1 VKGQNNMRKKH
12 LLMSVCITL
21 ILFNVILNT
30 KACGNESVYVTST
43 TANSEVPVEELELLL
58 KPLTK
63 GELEV
68 EAKAWLDLLKEKV
81 SEVSLAEIQARQKT
95 KEIKKAKQDIEE
107 TIPQVNKEQIEL
119 KTKTK
124 ELILSNI
131 TKLQEERAALINRFS
146 AAVDALE
153 AKGGDVEEYR
163 KYVDVTSGI
172 TVDIQDV
179 SAAKTVVIGWLMS
192 SEGGLLWAKNFG
204 FFIVTL
210 LGFYILSRILSK
222 ITKKA
227 VSVSEKTSGLLQ
239 QFFVSTVR
247 KTTMMIGIVIA
258 LSMLG
263 VNIGPLVAGIGA
275 AGFIIGFALQGTLGN
290 FAAGLMILMYRP
302 YDVGHII
309 ETSGQKGIVDS
320 MNLVSTT
327 IKTFDNQ
334 IIIVPNGTIWGDVIT
349 NVTGSDTRRVDM
361 MFGISYTDDINK
373 TQKILE
379 DIVKAHK
386 FVLDSP
392 NPIIRLHE
400 LGDSSVNFVC
410 RPWAKT
416 DHYWDVYWDVTR
428 SVKERFDKEGISIP
442 FPQRDVHI
450 YNDAEE
456 KEPISL

>member
-1 VKGQNNMRKKH
+1 MKNKH
-12 LLMSVCITL
+12 LLLSVCITL
-21 ILFNVILNT
+21 ILVNVILNT
-30 KACGNESVYVTST
+30 NAFGNENVYVTST
-43 TANSEVPVEELELLL
+43 TTNPEIPVEELKLLL

-63 GELEV
+63 DDLEAEV
-68 EAKAWLDLLKEKV
+68 KTWLDLLKEKV
-81 SEVSLAEIQARQKT
+81 SEVSLSEIQARHKAT
-95 KEIKKAKQDIEE
+95 EIKKVKKDTEE
-107 TIPQVNKEQIEL
+107 TITQVSKDQIEQ

-124 ELILSNI
+124 ELLLSDI
-131 TKLQEERAALINRFS
+131 TKLQEEQASLINRFS
-146 AAVDALE
+146 AVVDALE
-153 AKGGDVEEYR
+153 SKGGDVEEYR
-163 KYVDVTSGI
+163 KYVNITKGI

-179 SAAKTVVIGWLMS
+179 SAAKAVVIGWLKS
-192 SEGGLLWAKNFG
+192 SEGGLLWAKNIG
-204 FFIVTL
+204 FFVATL

-227 VSVSEKTSGLLQ
+227 VSVSEKTSDLLR

-247 KTTMMIGIVIA
+247 KTTMIIGIVVA

-263 VNIGPLVAGIGA
+263 INIGPLVAGIGA
-275 AGFIIGFALQGTLGN
+275 VGFIIGFALQGTLGN

-309 ETSGQKGIVDS
+309 ETGGKKGIVDS

-379 DIVKAHK
+379 DIVNAHK

-392 NPIIRLHE
+392 NSIIRLHE

-416 DHYWDVYWDVTR
+416 DHYWDVYWDITR
-428 SVKERFDKEGISIP
+428 SVKEQFDKEGISIP

-450 YNDAEE
+450 YHDTKE
-456 KEPISL
+456 KDPISS

>member
-1 VKGQNNMRKKH
+1 MKIKY
-12 LLMSVCITL
+12 LLLSVGIAL
-21 ILFNVILNT
+21 ILVNNVIFHSMVS
-30 KACGNESVYVTST
+30 GSESISFAST
-43 TANSEVPVEELELLL
+43 TANPKIPVAELELLL

-63 GELEV
+63 SELEV
-68 EAKAWLDLLKEKV
+68 ETKAWLGLLKEKV
-81 SEVSLAEIQARQKT
+81 NEVSLAEIQVLQKT
-95 KEIKKAKQDIEE
+95 NEIKKVKKDIEE
-107 TIPQVNKEQIEL
+107 TITQVSKNQIEL

-131 TKLQEERAALINRFS
+131 TKLQEERATLINRFT

-163 KYVDVTSGI
+163 KYITVTNGI

-179 SAAKTVVIGWLMS
+179 SAAKTVVIGWLTS
-192 SEGGLLWAKNFG
+192 SEGGLLWARNFG
-204 FFIVTL
+204 FFLVIL
-210 LGFYILSRILSK
+210 LAFYILSYILSK
-222 ITKKA
+222 ITSKA
-227 VSVSEKTSGLLQ
+227 VAVSEKTSDLLR

-247 KTTMMIGIVIA
+247 KTTMLIGIVVA

-263 VNIGPLVAGIGA
+263 INIGPLIAGIGA
-275 AGFIIGFALQGTLGN
+275 VGFIIGFALQGTLSN

-302 YDVGHII
+302 YDVGHTIRA
-309 ETSGQKGIVDS
+309 GGMKGIVDS

-334 IIIVPNGTIWGDVIT
+334 IVIIPNGTIWGDVIT
-349 NVTGSDTRRVDM
+349 NVTGSNTRRVDM

-373 TQKILE
+373 TQKTLE
-379 DIVKAHK
+379 EIVNAHK

-392 NPIIRLHE
+392 KPIIRLHE

-410 RPWAKT
+410 RPWANT
-416 DHYWDVYWDVTR
+416 DHYWDVYWDITR

-450 YNDAEE
+450 YNNTEE
-456 KEPISL
+456 KESISF

>member
-1 VKGQNNMRKKH
+1 MKIKH
-12 LLMSVCITL
+12 LLLSVCVAL
-21 ILFNVILNT
+21 ILINNVIVHSMVS
-30 KACGNESVYVTST
+30 GNESVYLAST
-43 TANSEVPVEELELLL
+43 TANTEIPVEELRLLL

-63 GELEV
+63 ADLEV
-68 EAKAWLDLLKEKV
+68 EAKAWLDLLKGKV
-81 SEVSLAEIQARQKT
+81 NEVSLAEIQALHKAR
-95 KEIKKAKQDIEE
+95 EIKKVKQDIDE
-107 TIPQVNKEQIEL
+107 TVTQVSKDQIGL

-131 TKLQEERAALINRFS
+131 TMLQEERAALINRFLT
-146 AAVDALE
+146 AIDALE
-153 AKGGDVEEYR
+153 AKGGDVEEYQ

-172 TVDIQDV
+172 TVNIQDV
-179 SAAKTVVIGWLMS
+179 SATKTVIIGWLTS
-192 SEGGLLWAKNFG
+192 SEGGLLWAKKLG

-210 LGFYILSRILSK
+210 LGFYILSRVLSK
-222 ITKKA
+222 IAKKA
-227 VSVSEKTSGLLQ
+227 VSVSEKTSDLLR
-239 QFFVSTVR
+239 QFFVTTVR
-247 KTTMMIGIVIA
+247 KVTLFIGIVVA

-275 AGFIIGFALQGTLGN
+275 VGFVVGFALQGTLSN

-309 ETSGQKGIVDS
+309 KAGGEKGIVDS
-320 MNLVSTT
+320 MSLVSTT

-334 IIIVPNGTIWGDVIT
+334 IVILPNGVIWGDVIT

-373 TQKILE
+373 TEKILE
-379 DIVKAHK
+379 EIVNAHEL
-386 FVLDSP
+386 VLDSP
-392 NPIIRLHE
+392 KPMIRLHE
-400 LGDSSVNFVC
+400 LADSSVNFVC

-416 DHYWDVYWDVTR
+416 NVYWDVYWDITR

-450 YNDAEE
+450 YHETKE
-456 KEPISL
+456 KEPISF

>member
-1 VKGQNNMRKKH
+1 MKNRN
-12 LLMSVCITL
+12 LLLSVCIAL
-21 ILFNVILNT
+21 VLFNVIFNSLV
-30 KACGNESVYVTST
+30 CGNEIVYVTST
-43 TANSEVPVEELELLL
+43 SANPEVPVEDLELLL

-63 GELEV
+63 GELEM
-68 EAKAWLDLLKEKV
+68 EARAWLDLLKEKV
-81 SEVSLAEIQARQKT
+81 NEVSLAEIQARQKN
-95 KEIKKAKQDIEE
+95 KEVRKAKDGTKG
-107 TIPQVNKEQIEL
+107 TIAPVSKAQIEQ

-131 TKLQEERAALINRFS
+131 TKLQEERSALINRFS
-146 AAVDALE
+146 AAIDALE

-163 KYVDVTSGI
+163 KYVNVTSGI

-204 FFIVTL
+204 FFVVTL
-210 LGFYILSRILSK
+210 LGFYILSRLLSK

-247 KTTMMIGIVIA
+247 KTTMLIGIVIA

-275 AGFIIGFALQGTLGN
+275 VGFIIGFALQGTLGN

-309 ETSGQKGIVDS
+309 ETGGKKGIVDS

-373 TQKILE
+373 AQKALE

-386 FVLDSP
+386 FILDSP
-392 NPIIRLHE
+392 TPIIRLHE
-400 LGDSSVNFVC
+400 LADSSVNFVC

-416 DHYWDVYWDVTR
+416 DHYWDVYWDITQ
-428 SVKERFDKEGISIP
+428 SVKEQFDKEGISIP
-442 FPQRDVHI
+442 YPQRDVHI
-450 YNDAEE
+450 YHEAEE
-456 KEPISL
+456 KETISF

>member
-1 VKGQNNMRKKH
+1 MKIKY
-12 LLMSVCITL
+12 LLLSVGIAL
-21 ILFNVILNT
+21 ILVNNVIFHRMVS
-30 KACGNESVYVTST
+30 ASEIISFAST
-43 TANSEVPVEELELLL
+43 TANPKIPVAELELLL

-63 GELEV
+63 TELDV
-68 EAKAWLDLLKEKV
+68 ETKDWLGLLKEKV
-81 SEVSLAEIQARQKT
+81 NEVSLAEIQVLQKT
-95 KEIKKAKQDIEE
+95 SKIKRVKKDIEE
-107 TIPQVNKEQIEL
+107 TMTQVSKNQIEL

-131 TKLQEERAALINRFS
+131 TKLQEERTTLISRFT

-163 KYVDVTSGI
+163 KYITVTNGI

-179 SAAKTVVIGWLMS
+179 STTKAVVIGWLTS
-192 SEGGLLWAKNFG
+192 SDGGLLWARNFG
-204 FFIVTL
+204 FFLVIL
-210 LGFYILSRILSK
+210 LGFYILSYILSK
-222 ITKKA
+222 ITSKT
-227 VSVSEKTSGLLQ
+227 VSVSENISDLLR

-247 KTTMMIGIVIA
+247 KTTMLIGVVVA

-263 VNIGPLVAGIGA
+263 INIGPLIAGIGA
-275 AGFIIGFALQGTLGN
+275 IGFIIGFALQGTLSN

-302 YDVGHII
+302 YDVGHTIRA
-309 ETSGQKGIVDS
+309 GGVKGIVDS

-334 IIIVPNGTIWGDVIT
+334 IVIIPNGTIWGDVIT
-349 NVTGSDTRRVDM
+349 NVTGSKTRRVDM

-373 TQKILE
+373 TQKTME
-379 DIVKAHK
+379 EIVKAHK

-392 NPIIRLHE
+392 KPIIRLHE

-410 RPWAKT
+410 RPWANT
-416 DHYWDVYWDVTR
+416 DHYWDVYWDITR

-450 YNDAEE
+450 YHNTEE
-456 KEPISL
+456 KESISF

>member
-1 VKGQNNMRKKH
+1 MKGQKKMKKTH
-12 LLMSVCITL
+12 FLLKVCIAL

-30 KACGNESVYVTST
+30 TVYGNESRYVAST
-43 TANSEVPVEELELLL
+43 TSNSKIPVEELNLLL

-63 GELEV
+63 SELEV
-68 EAKAWLDLLKEKV
+68 EAKAWLALLKEKV
-81 SEVSLAEIQARQKT
+81 SEVSLAEIQVRQKAR
-95 KEIKKAKQDIEE
+95 EIKKVKNDTEE
-107 TIPQVNKEQIEL
+107 TITQVSKDQIEL
-119 KTKTK
+119 KIKTK

-163 KYVDVTSGI
+163 KYVNVTSGI

-179 SAAKTVVIGWLMS
+179 NAAKTVVIGWLTS
-192 SEGGLLWAKNFG
+192 SEGGLLWARNFG

-222 ITKKA
+222 ITSKA
-227 VSVSEKTSGLLQ
+227 VSVSEKTSDLLR

-247 KTTMMIGIVIA
+247 KTTMLIGIVVA

-275 AGFIIGFALQGTLGN
+275 AGFIIGFALQGTLSN

-309 ETSGQKGIVDS
+309 EAGGMKGIVDS

-334 IIIVPNGTIWGDVIT
+334 VVIIPNGTIWGDVIT
-349 NVTGSDTRRVDM
+349 NVTGSNTRRVDM

-373 TQKILE
+373 AQKILE

-392 NPIIRLHE
+392 KAIIRLHE
-400 LGDSSVNFVC
+400 LADSSVNFVC

-416 DHYWDVYWDVTR
+416 DHYWDVYWDITQ
-428 SVKERFDKEGISIP
+428 SVKEQFDKEGISIP
-442 FPQRDVHI
+442 FPQHDVHV
-450 YNDAEE
+450 YHDTEATKPVN
-456 KEPISL
+456 L

>member
-1 VKGQNNMRKKH
+1 MKNNH
-12 LLMSVCITL
+12 LLSSVWIA
-21 ILFNVILNT
+21 LFLVNLILNT
-30 KACGNESVYVTST
+30 NACGNENAYVTST
-43 TANSEVPVEELELLL
+43 TANSEIPVDELELRL

-63 GELEV
+63 SELEL
-68 EAKAWLDLLKEKV
+68 ETNAWLGLLKEKV
-81 SEVSLAEIQARQKT
+81 NEVSLAEIKARQMATEIKKVKKETEEAITQVSKDQIEQKT
-95 KEIKKAKQDIEE
+95 KS
-107 TIPQVNKEQIEL
+107 
-119 KTKTK
+119 K

-131 TKLQEERAALINRFS
+131 TKLQKERAAVINRFS

-153 AKGGDVEEYR
+153 VKGGNVEEYR
-163 KYVDVTSGI
+163 MYINVTSGI

-179 SAAKTVVIGWLMS
+179 SAAKTVIIGWLTS
-192 SEGGLLWAKNFG
+192 SEGGLLWAKNIG
-204 FFIVTL
+204 FSIITL
-210 LGFYILSRILSK
+210 LAFYILSRVLSK

-227 VSVSEKTSGLLQ
+227 VSVSEKTSDLLR
-239 QFFVSTVR
+239 QFCVSAVR
-247 KTTMMIGIVIA
+247 KTTMIIGIIVS

-275 AGFIIGFALQGTLGN
+275 AGFVIGFALQGTLSN

-309 ETSGQKGIVDS
+309 KAGGKKGIVDT

-334 IIIVPNGTIWGDVIT
+334 VVIIPNGTIWGDVIT

-361 MFGISYTDDINK
+361 MFGISYTDDINN

-379 DIVKAHK
+379 DIIKAHK

-392 NPIIRLHE
+392 KPIIRLHE

-416 DHYWDVYWDVTR
+416 DHYWDVYWDITR
-428 SVKERFDKEGISIP
+428 SVKEQFDREGISIP
-442 FPQRDVHI
+442 FPQHDVHV
-450 YNDAEE
+450 YHDTEE
-456 KEPISL
+456 KEPTRL

>member
-1 VKGQNNMRKKH
+1 MKNKH
-12 LLMSVCITL
+12 LLLSVCIAL
-21 ILFNVILNT
+21 VLFNVIFNSIV
-30 KACGNESVYVTST
+30 CGNESSYTAST
-43 TANSEVPVEELELLL
+43 ATNSEVPVEELKLLL

-81 SEVSLAEIQARQKT
+81 SEVSLAEIQASRKAA
-95 KEIKKAKQDIEE
+95 EIKKAKNDTEE
-107 TIPQVNKEQIEL
+107 TTTQVSKDQIEL

-131 TKLQEERAALINRFS
+131 TKLQEERAALINRFT
-146 AAVDALE
+146 AVADALE

-163 KYVDVTSGI
+163 KYVNVTNGI
-172 TVDIQDV
+172 TVNIQDV
-179 SAAKTVVIGWLMS
+179 SAAKTVIIGWLMS
-192 SEGGLLWAKNFG
+192 SEGGLLWAQNFG
-204 FFIVTL
+204 FFIATL
-210 LGFYILSRILSK
+210 LGFYILSRLLSK

-239 QFFVSTVR
+239 HFFVSTVR
-247 KTTMMIGIVIA
+247 KTTMLIGVVIA

-275 AGFIIGFALQGTLGN
+275 VGFIIGFALQGTLGN
-290 FAAGLMILMYRP
+290 FASGLMILMYRP

-309 ETSGQKGIVDS
+309 ETGGKKGIVDS

-349 NVTGSDTRRVDM
+349 NVTGSDTRRVDLT
-361 MFGISYTDDINK
+361 FGISYTDDTNK

-379 DIVKAHK
+379 EIVNAHE

-392 NPIIRLHE
+392 QPIIRLHE
-400 LGDSSVNFVC
+400 LGESSVNFVC

-416 DHYWDVYWDVTR
+416 GHYWDVYWDITR

-442 FPQRDVHI
+442 FPQRDVHV
-450 YNDAEE
+450 YHDSDG
-456 KEPISL
+456 KEPISV

>member
-1 VKGQNNMRKKH
+1 MKIKY
-12 LLMSVCITL
+12 LLLSVGIAL
-21 ILFNVILNT
+21 ILVNNVISHRMVS
-30 KACGNESVYVTST
+30 ASESISFAST
-43 TANSEVPVEELELLL
+43 TANPKIPVAELELLL

-63 GELEV
+63 TELDV
-68 EAKAWLDLLKEKV
+68 ETKDWLGLLKEKV
-81 SEVSLAEIQARQKT
+81 NEVSLAEIQVLQKT
-95 KEIKKAKQDIEE
+95 SKIKRVKKDIEE
-107 TIPQVNKEQIEL
+107 TMTQVSKNQIEL

-131 TKLQEERAALINRFS
+131 TKLQEERTTLINRFT

-163 KYVDVTSGI
+163 KYITVTNGI

-179 SAAKTVVIGWLMS
+179 STAKAVVIGWLTS
-192 SEGGLLWAKNFG
+192 SEGGLLWARNFG
-204 FFIVTL
+204 FFLVIL
-210 LGFYILSRILSK
+210 LGFYILSYILSK
-222 ITKKA
+222 ITSKT
-227 VSVSEKTSGLLQ
+227 VSVSENISDLLR

-247 KTTMMIGIVIA
+247 KTTMLIGVVVA

-263 VNIGPLVAGIGA
+263 INIGPLIAGIGA
-275 AGFIIGFALQGTLGN
+275 IGFIIGFALQGTLSN

-302 YDVGHII
+302 YDVGHTIRA
-309 ETSGQKGIVDS
+309 GGVKGIVDS

-334 IIIVPNGTIWGDVIT
+334 IVIIPNGTIWGDVIT
-349 NVTGSDTRRVDM
+349 NVTGSKTRRVDM

-373 TQKILE
+373 TQKTME
-379 DIVKAHK
+379 EIVKAHK

-392 NPIIRLHE
+392 RPIIRLHE

-410 RPWAKT
+410 RPWANT
-416 DHYWDVYWDVTR
+416 DHYWDVYWDITR

-450 YNDAEE
+450 YHNTEE
-456 KEPISL
+456 KESISF